1 MAKGCWRV
9 RIGKKLKVEQAAYRR
24 SRPQWSVTSALG
36 PVHPMA
42 PQGATR
48 VGGRKSL
55 RHTLLVPFR
64 RLPPLVAGATTF
76 APVVSVSLD
85 SQSPK
90 GSLRIQF
97 PCHPAKAGA
106 LWVLGISGNLRME
119 QQRKKTKQ
127 PGWRPWK
134 CTPFVACG
142 TTFPPRGGLLAALC
156 NEQLKLAQGESIEQ
170 TSPSGGSTAAGGDRG
185 AFPSGRRPGL
195 PVFPA
200 RQGGFKVLSKLAPQ
214 EPTTTL

>member
-64 RLPPLVAGATTF
+64 RLPPWWLALPPC
-76 APVVSVSLD
+76 PVGSVSLD
-85 SQSPK
+85 SQSPY
-90 GSLRIQF
+90 GSLQHGYHRLTGF
-97 PCHPAKAGA
+97 
-106 LWVLGISGNLRME
+106 SGCFRSPTNPVRWCDSSSLA
-119 QQRKKTKQ
+119 
-127 PGWRPWK
+127 
-134 CTPFVACG
+134 TPL
-142 TTFPPRGGLLAALC
+142 RGGTM
-156 NEQLKLAQGESIEQ
+156 G
-170 TSPSGGSTAAGGDRG
+170 AGHFGQ
-185 AFPSGRRPGL
+185 
-195 PVFPA
+195 PVFMAAAAEKPNNRA
-200 RQGGFKVLSKLAPQ
+200 SPVEMHPFCRLRRRLPRRGRF
-214 EPTTTL
+214 

>member
-64 RLPPLVAGATTF
+64 RLPFWWL
-76 APVVSVSLD
+76 APPPSPRFVV
-85 SQSPK
+85 
-90 GSLRIQF
+90 G
-97 PCHPAKAGA
+97 
-106 LWVLGISGNLRME
+106 LWVLGRGVNRFFHRAAGPVCLFSPPDRAVLMFYQNWRRRRPPPPSGPKGPSNLRTLRTLGAE
-119 QQRKKTKQ
+119 PRQ
-127 PGWRPWK
+127 PFPLNLLNPHARR
-134 CTPFVACG
+134 AC
-142 TTFPPRGGLLAALC
+142 P
-156 NEQLKLAQGESIEQ
+156 Q
-170 TSPSGGSTAAGGDRG
+170 
-185 AFPSGRRPGL
+185 
-195 PVFPA
+195 
-200 RQGGFKVLSKLAPQ
+200 AP
-214 EPTTTL
+214 LFLN